1 MTLDGVDL
9 SPLFIS
15 GATSHTGDTASPTSD
30 ALSLRNLYWHFPFY
44 HPDFVD
50 TRPQSAIRAGK
61 YRLIYHY
68 ETRRVELFDLDKDPG
83 ATNDPSNRLPVPARK
98 LEKELMTSEEPT
110 AEPQALMRTSYA
122 LFCMHT
128 TNIH

>member
-1 MTLDGVDL
+1 MMGRWPEMLQPGSICQVPVTGVDVFPTVCALTGSQPPEGMTLDGVDL

-61 YRLIYHY
+61 YKLIYQDRKS
-68 ETRRVELFDLDKDPG
+68 TRL
-83 ATNDPSNRLPVPARK
+83 NS
-98 LEKELMTSEEPT
+98 S
-110 AEPQALMRTSYA
+110 
-122 LFCMHT
+122 H
-128 TNIH
+128 

>member
-1 MTLDGVDL
+1 MRISYWSSDVCSSD
-9 SPLFIS
+9 LFIS

-61 YRLIYHY
+61 YKLIYHY

-83 ATNDPSNRLPVPARK
+83 ETNDLSKRQIGRASCRERVG
-98 LEKELMTSEEPT
+98 
-110 AEPQALMRTSYA
+110 QYV
-122 LFCMHT
+122 
-128 TNIH
+128 

>member
-50 TRPQSAIRAGK
+50 TRTQSAIRAGK
-61 YRLIYHY
+61 YKLIYNS
-68 ETRRVELFDLDKDPG
+68 ETRRVALFDLDKDQDEKNG
-83 ATNDPSNRLPVPARK
+83 KAECRK
-98 LEKELMTSEEPT
+98 KGS
-110 AEPQALMRTSYA
+110 QYV
-122 LFCMHT
+122 
-128 TNIH
+128 